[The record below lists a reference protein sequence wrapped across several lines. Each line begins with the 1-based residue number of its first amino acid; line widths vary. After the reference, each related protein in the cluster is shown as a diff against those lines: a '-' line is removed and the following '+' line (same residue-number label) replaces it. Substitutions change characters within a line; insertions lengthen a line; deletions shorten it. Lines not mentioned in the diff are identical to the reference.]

1 MKLYS
6 IREHPEY
13 IPAMLESLEAH
24 WPACMPWIKKHMEKV
39 LQTKGPLPAAYIAVE
54 EGKVVGG
61 YTLAIQEILWSER
74 KGLWIATLYIDPAFR
89 GRHLSPIL
97 LEHARRRGYQLGFGR
112 IYLASEHC
120 NYYEKFGFHTIG
132 PNAEDWGEPTQ
143 MFENTTLPGP
153 WGQTA

>member
-13 IPAMLESLEAH
+13 IPPMLESLEAH
-24 WPACMPWIKKHMEKV
+24 WPACMPWIQKHMEKV

-54 EGKVVGG
+54 DGRIVGG
-61 YTLAIQEILWSER
+61 YTLAIQEILWSQK
-74 KGLWIATLYIDPAFR
+74 KGLWIPTLYVDPAFR
-89 GRHLSPIL
+89 GRHLSPLL
-97 LEHARRRGYQLGFGR
+97 LEHARRLGWQLGFGR
-112 IYLASEHC
+112 IYLASEHS

-132 PNAEDWGEPTQ
+132 PHAEDWGEPTQ
-143 MFENTTLPGP
+143 TFENTTLPGP